1 MHITAID
8 EWSLATAVLGAVLLA
23 EFFISRFWCRYL
35 CPLGAFFALLQR
47 VSPLKIRRNPDVCI
61 NCGKCDRACPTG
73 LSPSRHVG
81 LAAGDCIACGMC
93 VDACPR
99 QGALDFALPGR
110 KRIVPV
116 AAVGLSGI
124 LIFGLCYGA
133 AKISGHWQTFSSS
146 FQVKNPADKLF
157 GWMTLQKMAD
167 ETHLSV
173 EQVLEITG
181 LPPDTPVD
189 VPVKRLPG
197 VEDDAVTGALRAYFV
212 KNPAP
217 RSGRGEGKGRN
228 RRLESREEAT
238 PSSL

>member
-1 MHITAID
+1 M
-8 EWSLATAVLGAVLLA
+8 
-23 EFFISRFWCRYL
+23 
-35 CPLGAFFALLQR
+35 
-47 VSPLKIRRNPDVCI
+47 NP
-61 NCGKCDRACPTG
+61 
-73 LSPSRHVG
+73 
-81 LAAGDCIACGMC
+81 
-93 VDACPR
+93 
-99 QGALDFALPGR
+99 
-110 KRIVPV
+110 
-116 AAVGLSGI
+116 
-124 LIFGLCYGA
+124 Y
-133 AKISGHWQTFSSS
+133 
-146 FQVKNPADKLF
+146 FQVENPADKLF

-173 EQVLEITG
+173 EQVLELTG